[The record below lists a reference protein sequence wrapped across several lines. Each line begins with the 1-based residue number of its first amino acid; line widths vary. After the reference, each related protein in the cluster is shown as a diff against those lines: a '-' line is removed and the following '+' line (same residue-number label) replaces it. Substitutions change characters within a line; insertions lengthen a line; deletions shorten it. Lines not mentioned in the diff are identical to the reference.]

1 MGYTY
6 VMSDIHGMGELLEN
20 MLEKLSFSEEDTLY
34 ILGDMIDRGPD
45 PAKVLDIASS
55 RGNIIPLRGNHE
67 DEFISWYD
75 NEITRMFQKYYYN
88 TYDILMDSRRT
99 REKLPE
105 YVAFMKSLPFY
116 KKV

>member
-6 VMSDIHGMGELLEN
+6 VMSDIHGMGALLEK
-20 MLEKLSFSEEDTLY
+20 MLEKLSFSEEDVLY

-45 PAKVLDIASS
+45 PANVLDIASS

-67 DEFISWYD
+67 DEFINWYD
-75 NEITRMFQKYYYN
+75 NEIARMFQKYYYN
-88 TYDILMDSRRT
+88 TYDILMDSRCT

-105 YVAFMKSLPFY
+105 YVAL
-116 KKV
+116 